1 MFACCSEARAC
12 PSPSGV
18 IAASGGA
25 PPSRTGGRPRTLA
38 RVREVSPQVFLIAR
52 PALDWEGVRAYLEAV
67 GGTAWLDRVRPDGED
82 DRSEGERLVEFMGRL
97 CYRSWDVGLNP
108 NVTKI
113 REDTDAY
120 LTNILRSGHGSV
132 IEHANYSFVFLNVSR
147 VATHELVRHRAGSAF
162 SQESLRFVRLT
173 DLPFEHPQ
181 EIREDPELL
190 AEAEDLLGRMEHFQL
205 MAADKLGLD
214 AEGVPFHR
222 KKEVTSG
229 LRRYAPDGVATSIGW
244 TVNIRA
250 LRHVIAAR
258 TDPGA
263 ENEIRR
269 IFDQVAQIM
278 VPELPGLLGDFVRS
292 EDGIW
297 SPEFPKV

>member
-1 MFACCSEARAC
+1 MSLQVVQRLAT
-12 PSPSGV
+12 GV
-18 IAASGGA
+18 PPEPDQAA
-25 PPSRTGGRPRTLA
+25 PRTLTG
-38 RVREVSPQVFLIAR
+38 VREVSPQVFLIAR
-52 PALDWEGVRAYLEAV
+52 PALDWDGIRAYLDAV
-67 GGTAWLDRVRPDGED
+67 GGDAWLDRVQADGERERAD
-82 DRSEGERLVEFMGRL
+82 GERLVEFMGRL

-113 REDTDAY
+113 RADTDAY

-132 IEHANYSFVFLNVSR
+132 VEHANYSFVLLNVSR

-173 DLPFEHPQ
+173 DLPFEHPL
-181 EIREDPELL
+181 EIREDPDLL
-190 AEAEDLLGRMEHFQL
+190 AEANDLLARMEHFQV

-244 TVNIRA
+244 TVNVRA

-263 ENEIRR
+263 EAEIRR
-269 IFDQVAQIM
+269 IFDQVAAIM
-278 VPELPGLLGDFVRS
+278 TKELPSLLGDFVRDD
-292 EDGIW
+292 DGTW
-297 SPEFPKV
+297 RPEFAKV

>member
-1 MFACCSEARAC
+1 M
-12 PSPSGV
+12 
-18 IAASGGA
+18 
-25 PPSRTGGRPRTLA
+25 
-38 RVREVSPQVFLIAR
+38 REVSPEVFLIAR
-52 PALDWEGVRAYLEAV
+52 PALDWEGVAAYLKAV
-67 GGTAWLDRVRPDGED
+67 GGDAWLERVRSDGEA
-82 DRSEGERLVEFMGRL
+82 DRPEGERLVEFMGRL

-108 NVTKI
+108 NVTRI
-113 REDTDAY
+113 RADTDQY

-132 IEHANYSFVFLNVSR
+132 VEHANYSFVFLNVSR

-173 DLPFEHPQ
+173 DLPFEHPE

-190 AEAEDLLGRMEHFQL
+190 AEAQDLLARMEHFQV

-214 AEGVPFHR
+214 TAGVPFHR

-244 TVNIRA
+244 TVNVRA

-269 IFDQVAQIM
+269 IFDQVASIM
-278 VPELPGLLGDFVRS
+278 QPELPGLLGDFVRDD
-292 EDGIW
+292 DGTW
-297 SPEFPKV
+297 RPDFPKV

>member
-1 MFACCSEARAC
+1 MHRRR
-12 PSPSGV
+12 
-18 IAASGGA
+18 GGPYSDA
-25 PPSRTGGRPRTLA
+25 
-38 RVREVSPQVFLIAR
+38 VREVTPEVFLIAR
-52 PALDWEGVRAYLEAV
+52 PTLDWEGVAAYLKAV
-67 GGTAWLDRVRPDGED
+67 GGSAWLERIRAEGESERP
-82 DRSEGERLVEFMGRL
+82 EGERLVEFMGRL
-97 CYRSWDVGLNP
+97 CYRSWEVGLNP
-108 NVTKI
+108 NVTRI
-113 REDTDAY
+113 REDTDVY

-132 IEHANYSFVFLNVSR
+132 VEHANYSFVFLNVSR

-173 DLPFEHPQ
+173 DIPFEHPQ
-181 EIREDPELL
+181 EIAENPELL
-190 AEAEDLLGRMEHFQL
+190 AEANDLLARMESFQV

-263 ENEIRR
+263 EAEIRR
-269 IFDQVAQIM
+269 IFDKVATIM
-278 VPELPGLLGDFVRS
+278 KPELPALLGDLVRDD
-292 EDGIW
+292 DGTW
-297 SPEFPKV
+297 RPEFSKV

>member
-1 MFACCSEARAC
+1 MRAD
-12 PSPSGV
+12 GE
-18 IAASGGA
+18 
-25 PPSRTGGRPRTLA
+25 
-38 RVREVSPQVFLIAR
+38 RE
-52 PALDWEGVRAYLEAV
+52 
-67 GGTAWLDRVRPDGED
+67 RPD
-82 DRSEGERLVEFMGRL
+82 GERLVEFMGRL

-108 NVTKI
+108 NVTRI
-113 REDTDAY
+113 REDTDVY

-190 AEAEDLLGRMEHFQL
+190 AEAQELLARMEHFQV

-244 TVNIRA
+244 TVNVRA

-269 IFDQVAQIM
+269 IFDQVATSWPRSFPACSAISSAM
-278 VPELPGLLGDFVRS
+278 TTAPGVPNFRRS
-292 EDGIW
+292 E
-297 SPEFPKV
+297 PRR

>member
-1 MFACCSEARAC
+1 MAVRLGWV
-12 PSPSGV
+12 SPDGSG
-18 IAASGGA
+18 
-25 PPSRTGGRPRTLA
+25 RRRPYCD
-38 RVREVSPQVFLIAR
+38 RVRETTPQVFLISR
-52 PALDWEGVRAYLEAV
+52 PTLDWDGVRAYLEAV
-67 GGTAWLDRVRPDGED
+67 GGTGWLE
-82 DRSEGERLVEFMGRL
+82 RSEAESEQGRADGERLVEFMGRL

-108 NVTKI
+108 NVTRI
-113 REDTDAY
+113 RADTDVY
-120 LTNILRSGHGSV
+120 LQNILRSGHGSV
-132 IEHANYSFVFLNVSR
+132 VEHANYSFVLLNVSR

-190 AEAEDLLGRMEHFQL
+190 AEADDLLARMERFQL
-205 MAADKLGLD
+205 LAADKLELD

-244 TVNIRA
+244 TVNVRA

-269 IFDQVAQIM
+269 IFDQVAAIM
-278 VPELPGLLGDFVRS
+278 TKELPSLLGDFVRD
-292 EDGIW
+292 EDGTW
-297 SPEFPKV
+297 RPEFPKV

>member
-1 MFACCSEARAC
+1 M
-12 PSPSGV
+12 
-18 IAASGGA
+18 
-25 PPSRTGGRPRTLA
+25 
-38 RVREVSPQVFLIAR
+38 REVTPEVFLIAR
-52 PALDWEGVRAYLEAV
+52 PALDWEGIRAYLAAV
-67 GGTAWLDRVRPDGED
+67 GGTAWADRVQAGDER
-82 DRSEGERLVEFMGRL
+82 DRADGERLVEFMGRL
-97 CYRSWDVGLNP
+97 CYRSWEVGLNP
-108 NVTKI
+108 NVTRI
-113 REDTDAY
+113 REDTDTY

-147 VATHELVRHRAGSAF
+147 VATHELVRHRAGSAY

-181 EIREDPELL
+181 EIRDDPDLL
-190 AEAEDLLGRMEHFQL
+190 AEAQELLERMEHFQV

-244 TVNIRA
+244 TVNVRA

-269 IFDQVAQIM
+269 IFDQVATIM
-278 VPELPGLLGDFVRS
+278 VPELPGLLGDFVRND
-292 EDGIW
+292 DGTW
-297 SPEFPKV
+297 RPEFPKV

>member
-1 MFACCSEARAC
+1 
-12 PSPSGV
+12 
-18 IAASGGA
+18 
-25 PPSRTGGRPRTLA
+25 
-38 RVREVSPQVFLIAR
+38 VREVTPQVFLIAR

-67 GGTAWLDRVRPDGED
+67 GGTAWIDRVRAGGESE
-82 DRSEGERLVEFMGRL
+82 RPEGERLVEFMGRL

-108 NVTKI
+108 NVRRI
-113 REDTDAY
+113 REDTDVY

-132 IEHANYSFVFLNVSR
+132 VEHANYSFAFLNVSR

-181 EIREDPELL
+181 EIREDSELL
-190 AEAEDLLGRMEHFQL
+190 AEAQDLLARMEHFQV

-244 TVNIRA
+244 TVNVRA

-269 IFDQVAQIM
+269 IFDQVASIM
-278 VPELPGLLGDFVRS
+278 TPELPGLLGDFVRS
-292 EDGIW
+292 DDGTW
-297 SPEFPKV
+297 RPEFPKV

>member
-1 MFACCSEARAC
+1 M
-12 PSPSGV
+12 
-18 IAASGGA
+18 
-25 PPSRTGGRPRTLA
+25 PPIRIRGHPRTLT

-52 PALDWEGVRAYLEAV
+52 PALDWAGVRAYLDAV
-67 GGTAWLDRVRPDGED
+67 GGTAWLDRVRAEGED
-82 DRSEGERLVEFMGRL
+82 GRAEGERLVEFMGRL

-108 NVTKI
+108 NVTRI
-113 REDTDAY
+113 RADTDVY

-173 DLPFEHPQ
+173 DLPFEHPR

-190 AEAEDLLGRMEHFQL
+190 AEAQDLLERMEHFQV

-214 AEGVPFHR
+214 GEGVPFHR

-244 TVNIRA
+244 TVNVRA

-269 IFDQVAQIM
+269 IFDQVASIM
-278 VPELPGLLGDFVRS
+278 VAELPGLLGDFVRS
-292 EDGIW
+292 DDGTW